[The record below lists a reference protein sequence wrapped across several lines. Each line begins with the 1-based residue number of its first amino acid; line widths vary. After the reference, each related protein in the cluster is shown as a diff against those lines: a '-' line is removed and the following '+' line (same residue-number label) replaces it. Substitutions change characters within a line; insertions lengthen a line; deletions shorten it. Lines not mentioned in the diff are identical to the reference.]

1 MFWWVWFW
9 VENWRE
15 RLIVWKWKACGEKKN
30 NNVLFVLLMENFSSF
45 FLGLSAYRLPNVF
58 LAVISL
64 LALLVVLLLVC
75 LVSCLVKV
83 RKRAAKAKAIEKIA
97 KNAGKEEGN
106 AFRQVGKLYW
116 STPNIK
122 HSYTTI
128 KRKPFT
134 TRIRRL
140 ALLTSTSSGAME
152 DRDI

>member
-1 MFWWVWFW
+1 MYFKVGLYSEPFFFFFLYVGSRRTHVLVGVVLSRKLKRKTNCLEMESLW
-9 VENWRE
+9 
-15 RLIVWKWKACGEKKN
+15 GKKN

-106 AFRQVGKLYW
+106 AFRQVGKLY
-116 STPNIK
+116 
-122 HSYTTI
+122 
-128 KRKPFT
+128 
-134 TRIRRL
+134 
-140 ALLTSTSSGAME
+140 
-152 DRDI
+152 